1 MYSFVQIVV
10 SVVPGCSDRIR
21 IIIQI
26 VNSHMRTDNG
36 QGLDARKQ
44 PQQARSQ
51 VTVDAIFDATIQ
63 VLLAEG
69 LQRLTTIRVAERA
82 GVSVG
87 TLYQYFPQ
95 KQALLFAVLQRH
107 LERIVKAVEDAA
119 ASAHN
124 ECLSTMVK
132 AVVTAFVKA
141 KTQDL
146 DESRALY
153 AVALELD
160 SRSYVRKLGA
170 RNRAAL
176 QAMLK
181 TASDVHFDDIAMT
194 TFMLMGALIGPV
206 RLLLEGK
213 SSQSMI
219 RKFRD
224 QLESLCLGYLERE
237 ARSK

>member
-1 MYSFVQIVV
+1 
-10 SVVPGCSDRIR
+10 
-21 IIIQI
+21 
-26 VNSHMRTDNG
+26 MRTDDG
-36 QGLDARKQ
+36 QDLDARKQ

-51 VTVDAIFDATIQ
+51 ATVDAIFDATIQ
-63 VLLAEG
+63 VLLADG
-69 LQRLTTIRVAERA
+69 LPRLTTIRVAERA

-107 LERIVKAVEDAA
+107 LERVVMTMEDAT
-119 ASAHN
+119 ASAHGA
-124 ECLSTMVK
+124 CLSTMVK

-141 KTQDL
+141 KTENL

-160 SRSYVRKLGA
+160 SRGYVQGVQA

-176 QAMLK
+176 EAMLK
-181 TASDVHFDDIAMT
+181 TASDAHFDDIAMT
-194 TFMLMGALIGPV
+194 TFMFAGALGGPI
-206 RLLLEGK
+206 RSLLEGK
-213 SSQSMI
+213 SPESTI
-219 RKFRD
+219 RKFRG

-237 ARSK
+237 ARPKGSPN

>member
-1 MYSFVQIVV
+1 MPI
-10 SVVPGCSDRIR
+10 
-21 IIIQI
+21 
-26 VNSHMRTDNG
+26 TNG

-44 PQQARSQ
+44 PQQTRSQ
-51 VTVDAIFDATIQ
+51 ATVDAIFEATIQ

-107 LERIVKAVEDAA
+107 LERVVGAVENAA
-119 ASAHN
+119 ASMHN
-124 ECLSTMVK
+124 TSLSTMVK
-132 AVVTAFVKA
+132 GVVAAFVKA
-141 KTQDL
+141 KTQNL

-160 SRSYVRKLGA
+160 SRGYVREVET

-176 QAMLK
+176 MAMLK
-181 TASDVHFDDIAMT
+181 TASDAHFDDIAMT
-194 TFMLMGALIGPV
+194 TFMFAGALIGPV
-206 RLLLEGK
+206 RLLLESK
-213 SSQSMI
+213 SPQSI
-219 RKFRD
+219 LRKFRA
-224 QLESLCLGYLERE
+224 QLESLCLAYMERE
-237 ARSK
+237 ARPRRAAG

>member
-1 MYSFVQIVV
+1 M
-10 SVVPGCSDRIR
+10 RI
-21 IIIQI
+21 
-26 VNSHMRTDNG
+26 DNG

-51 VTVDAIFDATIQ
+51 ATVDAIFDATIQ

-107 LERIVKAVEDAA
+107 LERIVRTMEDAA
-119 ASAHN
+119 ASVHN
-124 ECLSTMVK
+124 ACLSTMVET
-132 AVVTAFVKA
+132 VVSAFVKA
-141 KTQDL
+141 KTEDL
-146 DESRALY
+146 DEARALY

-160 SRSYVRKLGA
+160 SRSYVRQVGA
-170 RNRAAL
+170 RNRVAL
-176 QAMLK
+176 EAMLK
-181 TASDVHFDDIAMT
+181 TASDADFDDVGMT
-194 TFMLMGALIGPV
+194 TFMLTGALLGPI
-206 RLLLEGK
+206 RLLLEAK
-213 SSQSMI
+213 SPQSMM
-219 RKFRD
+219 RKFRH

-237 ARSK
+237 ARPKRLAD

>member
-1 MYSFVQIVV
+1 
-10 SVVPGCSDRIR
+10 
-21 IIIQI
+21 
-26 VNSHMRTDNG
+26 MRTG
-36 QGLDARKQ
+36 KEPGLNARKQ

-51 VTVDAIFDATIQ
+51 ATVDAIFDATIQ

-107 LERIVKAVEDAA
+107 LGTVSTALQDAA
-119 ASAHN
+119 ASAHGA
-124 ECLSTMVK
+124 CLSSMVK
-132 AVVTAFVKA
+132 TVVTAFVKS
-141 KTQDL
+141 KTRNL

-160 SRSYVRKLGA
+160 SRAYVREVEA

-176 QAMLK
+176 EAMLM
-181 TASDVHFDDIAMT
+181 TASDAHFDDIAAT
-194 TFMLMGALIGPV
+194 TFMFMGALVGPI

-213 SSQSMI
+213 SPQSMI
-219 RKFRD
+219 RKLPG

-237 ARSK
+237 ARPVVQA

>member
-1 MYSFVQIVV
+1 
-10 SVVPGCSDRIR
+10 
-21 IIIQI
+21 
-26 VNSHMRTDNG
+26 MRTDSG
-36 QGLDARKQ
+36 QGLDARKR

-51 VTVDAIFDATIQ
+51 ATVDAIFDATIQ

-107 LERIVKAVEDAA
+107 LERVVSTTEDAA
-119 ASAHN
+119 VSAHN
-124 ECLSTMVK
+124 ASLSTMVK
-132 AVVTAFVKA
+132 AVVAAFVKA
-141 KTQDL
+141 KTQNL

-160 SRSYVRKLGA
+160 SRDYVRKMEA
-170 RNRAAL
+170 RTRTAL
-176 QAMLK
+176 ETMLK
-181 TASDVHFDDIAMT
+181 TASDAHFDDIT
-194 TFMLMGALIGPV
+194 TITFMFRGALVGPI
-206 RLLLEGK
+206 RMLLQGT

-219 RKFRD
+219 RALRG

-237 ARSK
+237 ARPKRSAD

>member
-1 MYSFVQIVV
+1 
-10 SVVPGCSDRIR
+10 
-21 IIIQI
+21 
-26 VNSHMRTDNG
+26 MRTDNG
-36 QGLDARKQ
+36 QGLNARKQ

-51 VTVDAIFDATIQ
+51 ATVDAIFDATIQ

-107 LERIVKAVEDAA
+107 LERVVSATEAA
-119 ASAHN
+119 AGTAHN
-124 ECLSTMVK
+124 ATLSAMVK
-132 AVVTAFVKA
+132 AVVAAFVKA
-141 KTQDL
+141 KTENL

-160 SRSYVRKLGA
+160 SRDYVREVQT
-170 RNRAAL
+170 RSRVAL
-176 QAMLK
+176 EAMLK
-181 TASDVHFDDIAMT
+181 TASDAQFDDIPTT
-194 TFMLMGALIGPV
+194 TFMFMGALAGPV
-206 RLLLEGK
+206 RSLLESK
-213 SSQSMI
+213 PPPSMI
-219 RKFRD
+219 RKLRG

-237 ARSK
+237 ARPK